1 MSEADR
7 DRAAPIRAT
16 IRPLSVA
23 YDLGA
28 ITRMMLP
35 AEAGPVP
42 PEVSRYLLGVAEGT
56 RKLVRKTLIEA
67 SEHGRLEDVLA
78 ALEILGVQIAA
89 AYEEQL
95 ARQRRASLELDREL
109 ATVECR
115 KGCSYCCSIRIS
127 ATVLEV
133 ARIANASSS
142 GRFPDRR
149 MAVFASADAL
159 AGLDAAGHL
168 SQGRKCPFLIEDACS
183 IHEIRPVTCRALL
196 SRSARA
202 CERQFRNLDQT
213 EERVPLPSLATPRL
227 LAAGFINGEVAAMRD
242 LGLAGHLVELTSSLA
257 LLSRD
262 PTALVRWLRGE
273 DVFTRP

>member
-1 MSEADR
+1 VAEADR
-7 DRAAPIRAT
+7 DTTPPIRAT

-42 PEVSRYLLGVAEGT
+42 PEMSHYLLGVAEDT

-67 SEHGRLEDVLA
+67 SEHGHLEDVLA
-78 ALEILGVQIAA
+78 ALEKLGVGISA

-95 ARQRRASLELDREL
+95 ARQRSASSEFDREL
-109 ATVECR
+109 TTVECR
-115 KGCSYCCSIRIS
+115 KGCSFCCSIRIS

-133 ARIANASSS
+133 ARIANASS
-142 GRFPDRR
+142 GRRFPDRR
-149 MAVFASADAL
+149 TAVFASADAF

-168 SQGRKCPFLIEDACS
+168 SQRRDCPFLIEDACS
-183 IHEIRPVTCRALL
+183 IHEIRPLTCRALL

-202 CERQFRNLDQT
+202 CELQFRNTGQAGDHLP
-213 EERVPLPSLATPRL
+213 VPSLATPRL

-242 LGLAGHLVELTSSLA
+242 LGLASHLVELTSSLA
-257 LLSRD
+257 LLLRD
-262 PTALVRWLRGE
+262 PNVLVRWLRGE
-273 DVFTRP
+273 DVFIRP